1 MIEKEVSKMTKIFL
15 NWAAKKME
23 LLLTEGEAEGGM
35 TELAERNS
43 VWDMFDLQRN
53 ISRRQLDT
61 LLYMDRK
68 FRKNGGL
75 ESA

>member
-15 NWAAKKME
+15 TWAAKKME

-43 VWDMFDLQRN
+43 VWDMFDLQRK
-53 ISRRQLDT
+53 ICSRQLDT

>member
-15 NWAAKKME
+15 TWAAKKME
-23 LLLTEGEAEGGM
+23 LLLAEGGM

-43 VWDMFDLQRN
+43 VWDMFDLQRK
-53 ISRRQLDT
+53 ISSRQLDT
-61 LLYMDRK
+61 LLYMDLK

>member
-68 FRKNGGL
+68 FKKNGGL